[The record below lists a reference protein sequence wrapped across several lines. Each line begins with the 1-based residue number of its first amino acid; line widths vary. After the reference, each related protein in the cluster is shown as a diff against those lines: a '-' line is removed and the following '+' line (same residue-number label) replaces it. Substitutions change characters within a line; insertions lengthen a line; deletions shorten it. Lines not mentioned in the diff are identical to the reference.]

1 MVTGT
6 FCPLQTIS
14 NGLRL
19 FLTPVTNN
27 MYNGNGYYYLT
38 VANEVTPGY
47 MKEFLHFGIIY
58 SFLSTLLINARTG
71 VVYIAPRLPPTPL
84 PEADLVPHP
93 LLLLDRLGLL
103 HRRASSTA
111 TPPPPA
117 ASSIYWHASS
127 AAPPPPPARLP
138 GLGVLLRGESSLCPL
153 LISNFLQSLGLAV
166 RPGVAGLLTGEE
178 YLRIRDN
185 TWHVL
190 FLL

>member
-58 SFLSTLLINARTG
+58 SFLSTPLINARTG

-103 HRRASSTA
+103 HRHASSTVLLHRRPPRSIDV
-111 TPPPPA
+111 PPPP
-117 ASSIYWHASS
+117 
-127 AAPPPPPARLP
+127 L
-138 GLGVLLRGESSLCPL
+138 L
-153 LISNFLQSLGLAV
+153 LILHRSAFGP
-166 RPGVAGLLTGEE
+166 RRHPPG
-178 YLRIRDN
+178 
-185 TWHVL
+185 
-190 FLL
+190 

>member
-1 MVTGT
+1 MVTVT

-58 SFLSTLLINARTG
+58 SFLSTPPINARTG

-111 TPPPPA
+111 TPPPPGLLYRRPLQSIDAPPPPA
-117 ASSIYWHASS
+117 ASSIY
-127 AAPPPPPARLP
+127 
-138 GLGVLLRGESSLCPL
+138 
-153 LISNFLQSLGLAV
+153 
-166 RPGVAGLLTGEE
+166 
-178 YLRIRDN
+178 
-185 TWHVL
+185 
-190 FLL
+190 